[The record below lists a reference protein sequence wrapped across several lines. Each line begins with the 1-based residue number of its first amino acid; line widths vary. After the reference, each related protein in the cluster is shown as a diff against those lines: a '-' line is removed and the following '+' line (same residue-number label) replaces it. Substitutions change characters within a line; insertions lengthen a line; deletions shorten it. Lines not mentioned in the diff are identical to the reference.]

1 MSDRDSNAHGCSPL
15 HLAVLNG
22 DLTVATSIAKDSPDL
37 LDGRNSHGHTPL
49 HYAALH
55 GAGAE
60 IARMMVEKGANVN
73 AKDRAGHSPLFY
85 AMHRRDEDMTACLL
99 DLGADPTE
107 RDGFSSVFQN
117 AVAKYRMRVEE
128 SSRWD
133 ARDKFGCTAL
143 HSAVDAQDADRVR
156 GLVKEAEIDAT
167 NMNGRTPLH
176 FAVDMGNIEIVRILL
191 EAGANVNAEDK
202 YDNTP
207 LREAIRYRELDI
219 YDLIWATGK
228 VRLNARMLKTLELD
242 RLHKDEWQ
250 AHLRRRIEV

>member
-1 MSDRDSNAHGCSPL
+1 MSDHKSNAHGCSPL
-15 HLAVLNG
+15 HLAVLKG
-22 DLTVATSIAKDSPDL
+22 DLTAATSIAEDGTDL

-55 GAGAE
+55 GAD
-60 IARMMVEKGANVN
+60 ARIVKMMVEKGADVN
-73 AKDRAGHSPLFY
+73 AKDKAGHSPLFY
-85 AMHRRDEDMTACLL
+85 AMHRRDEDMAACLL
-99 DLGADPTE
+99 DLGAHPAE
-107 RDGFSSVFQN
+107 RDEFSSVFQN
-117 AVAKYRMRVEE
+117 AVAKYRTRVEE

-133 ARDKFGCTAL
+133 PRDKFGCTAL
-143 HSAVDAQDADRVR
+143 HSAVDAQDIERVR
-156 GLVKEAEIDAT
+156 ELVPEAEIDAA
-167 NMNGRTPLH
+167 NKNGRTPLH

-228 VRLNARMLKTLELD
+228 VRLNAKMLKTLKLD

-250 AHLRRRIEV
+250 VHLRRRIEV